1 MIFGGGLDLLNFSC
15 FQAVAVKKDAVRY
28 WFYFLCSCPPFPTFL
43 PFFPRFDS
51 WIVLFSNGW
60 SSVRV
65 DCEMHLAPPYD
76 KSLCHPLKRVLRA
89 SGLLCSLFVLQATF
103 QSCTREHIH
112 TSTPRLQWFRAVFD
126 WVLWEQGNWCLK
138 KQQFNCLNKLYI
150 KSVSN

>member
-28 WFYFLCSCPPFPTFL
+28 WFYFLCSFPLFPTFL

-76 KSLCHPLKRVLRA
+76 KRLCHPLERVLRA

-112 TSTPRLQWFRAVFD
+112 TCTPRLQ
-126 WVLWEQGNWCLK
+126 
-138 KQQFNCLNKLYI
+138 
-150 KSVSN
+150 